1 LRSRTSKTHVTTKSD
16 WNIDKTLNTITNIFI
31 FISKHK
37 LFTEKHR
44 NTCCLK
50 IWLKHWISPNL
61 IQFYTTHEI
70 FLQTLW
76 THQHQNTCYLKI
88 WLKHRISHK
97 TQSKHKTQFK
107 ILFRVTQHHVHI
119 KLPEILYETSDA
131 RQTLI
136 TDYRPERNPNTDVTT
151 VILTMLNTEW
161 NVETHTKHD
170 FNHKFIIQNVYKRL
184 CTKWWWKT
192 QWNLKTDMKP
202 RGTF

>member
-1 LRSRTSKTHVTTKSD
+1 MLPQNLTETSIKRWTQSQTFLFLFQNINCSLRNTEIHVASKSDWNTGFHQIWYSFTRHTKSFYKLCEHINIKNTCTWKSD
-16 WNIDKTLNTITNIFI
+16 WNIGFHTKHNHNHKNI
-31 FISKHK
+31 
-37 LFTEKHR
+37 
-44 NTCCLK
+44 
-50 IWLKHWISPNL
+50 
-61 IQFYTTHEI
+61 
-70 FLQTLW
+70 
-76 THQHQNTCYLKI
+76 
-88 WLKHRISHK
+88 
-97 TQSKHKTQFK
+97 FK